1 MCDCRLLGCVCRE
14 EAARV
19 LCSWGCIRRGRS
31 SRGGVAAVWC
41 RETIRYGFALV
52 SLLGKALC
60 VTVFMRVCEH
70 RVLET
75 ACFGV
80 CGKLSVGRG
89 EHMAV
94 FVLVCEPGVR
104 CTPCA
109 TSCVHRWPLCP
120 TVSLCV
126 SGRLNVHRRRTW
138 RGWFECVPVQ
148 APLTWQVEEMSAFLA
163 ANLGLVPLGVSAVR
177 GS

>member
-1 MCDCRLLGCVCRE
+1 MTVDCWAVCAENRQPGCCVP
-14 EAARV
+14 
-19 LCSWGCIRRGRS
+19 
-31 SRGGVAAVWC
+31 GVASAGAAAAVMVAAAVPC

-60 VTVFMRVCEH
+60 VTVLMRVCEH

-80 CGKLSVGRG
+80 CGKLSVGG

-104 CTPCA
+104 CAPCA

-138 RGWFECVPVQ
+138 GGVECVPVQ

-163 ANLGLVPLGVSAVR
+163 ADLGLVPLGVSAER